1 MTREKLTETRGA
13 WDLKRAEK
21 YLVQTVFPIRL
32 ATLGSNGSPLV
43 TSVWYLYDSGL
54 IWCAVQEDS
63 DVAGNISKDNR
74 CGFEVGPNHPPY
86 MGVRGQGKA
95 ELIPARGREKLEKL
109 INRFLDSE
117 NKGLAEWLLSRTE
130 SETAI
135 RIKPEWF
142 FTWDYSDRMK

>member
-86 MGVRGQGKA
+86 DGGKGA
-95 ELIPARGREKLEKL
+95 G
-109 INRFLDSE
+109 
-117 NKGLAEWLLSRTE
+117 
-130 SETAI
+130 
-135 RIKPEWF
+135 
-142 FTWDYSDRMK
+142 